1 MKATQGQRIK
11 TGIFTVIGLCM
22 LIVAIFLIGR
32 TKNMFGNTFHVYG
45 TFKNVGGLE
54 PGNNVR
60 FVGINVGTITNIQII
75 SDTLARVD
83 MIIDEKAHAYIKE
96 DAVAT
101 IGSDG
106 LMGDKL
112 VSIASVSPN
121 AKCIKDGARIA
132 SVDPADF
139 GAIIGKVQRIAA
151 NAETITD
158 GLAGIANQISSGK
171 GNIGRL
177 IYDNSIAKNLDAT
190 MTNMKTGTAGFSE
203 NMQAAK
209 HNFLLKGYFKKKE
222 RKKQEAA
229 DQAQEAAGQ
238 QPSGDQKPD
247 TKADKKAKRKA
258 NKEAKKDQ
266 SSNGQ

>member
-1 MKATQGQRIK
+1 MKATFGQRVK
-11 TGIFTVIGLCM
+11 TGIFTVTALAM
-22 LIVAIFLIGR
+22 LIVAVFLIGR
-32 TKNMFGNTFHVYG
+32 TKNMFGSTFHIYG

-54 PGNNVR
+54 AGNNVR
-60 FVGINVGTITNIQII
+60 FVGINVGTITHVRII

-83 MIIDEKAHAYIKE
+83 MIIDEKSHPYIKS

-112 VSIASVSPN
+112 VSIASVSAN
-121 AKCIKDGARIA
+121 ATAIKNGAQIA

-139 GAIIGKVQRIAA
+139 GVIISKVQRIAT

-158 GLAGIANQISSGK
+158 GLANIANQISSGK

-177 IYDNSIAKNLDAT
+177 IYDNSIANNLDAS
-190 MTNMKTGTAGFSE
+190 MSNMKTGTAGFSE

-229 DQAQEAAGQ
+229 DQAAEGAGQ
-238 QPSGDQKPD
+238 SPADQQTD
-247 TKADKKAKRKA
+247 SKADRKAKRKA
-258 NKEAKKDQ
+258 EKAAKKDD

>member
-1 MKATQGQRIK
+1 MKATFGQRVR
-11 TGIFTVIGLCM
+11 TGIFTVVALGM

-60 FVGINVGTITNIQII
+60 FVGINVGTVTDIEII
-75 SDTLARVD
+75 SDTMARVD
-83 MIIDEKAHAYIKE
+83 MVINESSHPYIKS
-96 DAVAT
+96 DAVAS

-112 VSIASVSPN
+112 VSIASISAN
-121 AKCIKDGARIA
+121 GTTIKDGARIA

-139 GAIIGKVQRIAA
+139 GAIIGKVQRIAT

-190 MTNMKTGTAGFSE
+190 MTNMKTGTEGFSE

-222 RKKQEAA
+222 RKKQQEA
-229 DQAQEAAGQ
+229 DQKAEDAAQPPADQ
-238 QPSGDQKPD
+238 QTDS
-247 TKADKKAKRKA
+247 KADKKARRRAEKA
-258 NKEAKKDQ
+258 AKKDDAT
-266 SSNGQ
+266 NGQ

>member
-1 MKATQGQRIK
+1 MKATFGQRVR
-11 TGIFTVIGLCM
+11 TGIFTVVALGM

-32 TKNMFGNTFHVYG
+32 TKNMFGNTFHIYG

-54 PGNNVR
+54 AGNNVR
-60 FVGINVGTITNIQII
+60 FVGINIGTVTNIRII

-83 MIIDEKAHAYIKE
+83 MIIDEKARPYIKS

-112 VSIASVSPN
+112 VSIASTSAN
-121 AKCIKDGARIA
+121 AVTIKDGAQIA
-132 SVDPADF
+132 AVDPADF
-139 GAIIGKVQRIAA
+139 GAIISKVQRIAT

-158 GLAGIANQISSGK
+158 GLAGIANQINSGK

-177 IYDNSIAKNLDAT
+177 IYGSDIAKNLDASL
-190 MTNMKTGTAGFSE
+190 TNMKTGTAGFSE

-222 RKKQEAA
+222 RKKEQAAQDAQDAKSTPAA
-229 DQAQEAAGQ
+229 DQQ
-238 QPSGDQKPD
+238 PD
-247 TKADKKAKRKA
+247 TKADKKARRKA
-258 NKEAKKDQ
+258 EKEAKKDQ
-266 SSNGQ
+266 STNGQ